1 MLRLDSLGRGTEMT
15 SGSNNKKEHD
25 RIRTE
30 WRKKHRALNGKVI
43 LYPDKPPEHINAR
56 GNKVYNW
63 FWKSI
68 LLQVNMHDIPPI
80 ISSIKQQLNT
90 EKDGRKIRKLRTMIG
105 MADDAYQLKQLEQI
119 DKYDSELQ
127 LSDSNVYNSD
137 QGIIYQNGGYIT
149 TDFSEE
155 EDKIIIR
162 DMEGVIIDIF
172 YGKEQSQQ
180 STKIDDS
187 SDISS
192 IKK

>member
-1 MLRLDSLGRGTEMT
+1 MLRFDLLGRGTVMT
-15 SGSNNKKEHD
+15 TGNDNKKEHD
-25 RIRTE
+25 RKRTE
-30 WRKKHRALNGKVI
+30 WRKTHRALNGKII

-80 ISSIKQQLNT
+80 ISSIKQQLNS

-155 EDKIIIR
+155 EDKIIVR
-162 DMEGVIIDIF
+162 DMEGVIIDMF
-172 YGKEQSQQ
+172 YGKETSQQ
-180 STKIDDS
+180 SEKLDDS
-187 SDISS
+187 TDLTTL
-192 IKK
+192 KK

>member
-1 MLRLDSLGRGTEMT
+1 MT

-30 WRKKHRALNGKVI
+30 WRKTHRALNGKVI

>member
-1 MLRLDSLGRGTEMT
+1 MAAVNE
-15 SGSNNKKEHD
+15 NKKEHD
-25 RIRTE
+25 RKRTE
-30 WRKKHRALNGKVI
+30 WRKTHRALDGKII

-56 GNKVYNW
+56 GNKIYNW
-63 FWKSI
+63 FWNSI
-68 LLQVNMHDIPPI
+68 LLQVHMHDIPAI
-80 ISSIKQQLNT
+80 ISSIKQQLNS
-90 EKDGRKIRKLRTMIG
+90 ENDGRKIRKLRTMIG

-127 LSDSNVYNSD
+127 LSDSNSYNSD

-172 YGKEQSQQ
+172 YGKEQSVQPD
-180 STKIDDS
+180 KIDDS
-187 SDISS
+187 SNITSL
-192 IKK
+192 KE